1 MSNQINWYKVIR
13 RDNSVLFQYSIA
25 RSFDNIASAY
35 EIDAYYNHYRYINK
49 DIYTDL
55 NDLRLIEENLEN
67 MLLVE
72 PEFPLRKYLEV
83 KKLGQ
88 KLLKLTSQV
97 AKKKKFT
104 KAQKLSLFKKFYN
117 FHLRFDPYFR
127 FSYPYGKIFEKR
139 AKFILGHV
147 LKQRRQEKNLEKI
160 FENLVIPFE
169 KPRLSAERESLS
181 RIALYLK
188 KIKKENAEL
197 KNMISKHIRNFSF
210 LTFNAG
216 RGEMMTKKGIE
227 QEAKKEAKKDSKTLK
242 EQTSWFKNSKKKS
255 SLLLK
260 KLNIGY
266 NFKWNIEMM
275 QRYVFLRLYVKEVVE
290 KSYYDLYNL
299 LTEIGKLLNLSY
311 KDIVFLLPE
320 EIIGLISGKRKNYKK
335 IIYERKQGYALDR
348 DHKNIRILTSENI
361 YSLREETEKEEKEEK
376 EEVVIQGNVANR
388 GKIKGP
394 VRVVKY
400 SPDCS
405 KVEKDDVLVA
415 PMTTP
420 EFVTALKHAA
430 AIITDEGGITCH
442 AAIVSRELNIPC
454 IIGTKI
460 ATKVLK
466 DGDMVEV
473 DANKGIVRKIK

>member
-1 MSNQINWYKVIR
+1 MSNQINWHKVIR
-13 RDNSVLFQYSIA
+13 RDNSVLFQYSIT
-25 RSFDNIASAY
+25 RSFDNLASAY
-35 EIDAYYNHYRYINK
+35 EIDAHYNHYRYINK

-55 NDLRLIEENLEN
+55 DELRQIERNLEN
-67 MLLVE
+67 MLLIE
-72 PEFPLRKYLEV
+72 PGFPLRKYLEV

-88 KLLKLTSQV
+88 KLLDFTSQV
-97 AKKKKFT
+97 TKREKFT

-127 FSYPYGKIFEKR
+127 FSYPYGKIFEER
-139 AKFILGHV
+139 TKFILEYA
-147 LKQRRQEKNLEKI
+147 LKKRRQEKNLEKI

-188 KIKKENAEL
+188 KVKKENAEL
-197 KNMISKHIRNFSF
+197 KNMISKHIRDFSF

-216 RGEMMTKKGIE
+216 RGEMMTKKGTE
-227 QEAKKEAKKDSKTLK
+227 QEAKKEARKDSKTLK
-242 EQTSWFKNSKKKS
+242 EQTNWFKNSKKKS

-260 KLNIGY
+260 KLNIGH

-299 LTEIGKLLNLSY
+299 LTEIGKPLNLPY
-311 KDIVFLLPE
+311 EDIVFLLPE
-320 EIIGLISGKRKNYKK
+320 EIIGLISGKRKNYQKL
-335 IIYERKQGYALDR
+335 IYERKQGYALDR
-348 DHKNIRILTSENI
+348 DHKNIRILTGKDIN
-361 YSLREETEKEEKEEK
+361 SLREETEKEEKEE
-376 EEVVIQGNVANR
+376 VIIRGNVANR
-388 GKIKGP
+388 GKIEGP
-394 VRVVKY
+394 VKVVKY

-405 KVEKDDVLVA
+405 KVEKDDILVA

-420 EFVTALKHAA
+420 EFVTALKRAA

-442 AAIVSRELNIPC
+442 AAIISRELNIPC
-454 IIGTKI
+454 VIGTKI

-466 DGDMVEV
+466 DGDLVEV

>member
-1 MSNQINWYKVIR
+1 MSNQINWHKVIR
-13 RDNSVLFQYSIA
+13 RDNSLLFQYSIA

-35 EIDAYYNHYRYINK
+35 EIDAHYNHYRYINK

-72 PEFPLRKYLEV
+72 PGFPLRKYLEV

-97 AKKKKFT
+97 AKKKEFT
-104 KAQKLSLFKKFYN
+104 KYQKLTCFKKFHN
-117 FHLRFDPYFR
+117 LHLDFDPFFR

-139 AKFILGHV
+139 AKFILKYA
-147 LKQRRQEKNLEKI
+147 LKKRNQEKNLEKI

-181 RIALYLK
+181 HIALYLK
-188 KIKKENAEL
+188 KVKKENAEL
-197 KNMISKHIRNFSF
+197 KNMISKHIRDFSF

-216 RGEMMTKKGIE
+216 RGEMMTKKGTE
-227 QEAKKEAKKDSKTLK
+227 QEAKKEAKKDLETLK
-242 EQTSWFKNSKKKS
+242 EQTNWFKNSKKKS

-260 KLNIGY
+260 KLNIGH

-299 LTEIGKLLNLSY
+299 LTEIGKPLNLPCE
-311 KDIVFLLPE
+311 DIVFLLPE

-335 IIYERKQGYALDR
+335 IIYKRKQGYALDR
-348 DHKNIRILTSENI
+348 DHKNIRILTDKDIN
-361 YSLREETEKEEKEEK
+361 SLQEETEKEEK

-388 GKIKGP
+388 GKVEGP
-394 VRVVKY
+394 VKVIKY

-420 EFVTALKHAA
+420 EFVTALKRAA

-466 DGDMVEV
+466 DGDKVEV
-473 DANKGIVRKIK
+473 DANKGIVRKI